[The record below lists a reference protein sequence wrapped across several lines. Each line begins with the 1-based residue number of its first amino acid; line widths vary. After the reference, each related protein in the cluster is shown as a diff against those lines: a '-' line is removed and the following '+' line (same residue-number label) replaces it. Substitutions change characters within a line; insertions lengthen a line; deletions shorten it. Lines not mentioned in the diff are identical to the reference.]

1 MKYDREL
8 VFSWIEEDN
17 TQRAYF
23 RLKPLLTPSGD
34 VQAEAASLWPDEGA
48 LRIVPD
54 KNEQGYFKD
63 RMRALGHFCVM
74 DLTPFPAEANKIRT
88 NKNYR
93 PEKEERNQFI
103 LYSDTVKDLP
113 EHTFFELMEGRPEDA
128 ATLAEAAVTPLFMIR
143 SGDTLYGPVK
153 RQEPLAPSPA
163 PEMDATVY
171 EITCPDGKMRTI
183 LCQAQAEQ
191 EKPEPAAP
199 APEESPA
206 PPAEDAPLPL
216 GKPLNI
222 LDQSKNFTETLEG
235 LNQPL
240 SQGANLLHQQQPQPE
255 AEPVARQA
263 LTGTPLMRNT
273 VLRTSVPRP
282 KNRVQEVVANQIRAA
297 RNDPPAAPLPAGATL
312 RAVDNPVE
320 HACANLQQAWQLPE
334 AQQQLVDF
342 VLSLPGMSAR
352 LMPSLASPQGETPL
366 QKALQRRLEDLEAE
380 RLAALVQLDN
390 ARENLEAFRK
400 SAIEGARGDAAKH
413 LQALKEQEEASAKHL
428 EALKEQLNALA
439 AQRDALQQEVSRL
452 QQDTL
457 PSVLAEALA
466 KARLTAPIAGQPL
479 YLHSRSG
486 KREAVD
492 AFLQQLADGVQR
504 SGVACSRNTSVA
516 LWALMTCC
524 QRIGLACAVPA
535 AAVTLCENTAGAL
548 GWRSGYGFQTNAD
561 QQPVLDAP
569 MADGTPL
576 LLLSTLPAAYRMD
589 GLTRL
594 LLTRNVVGMARSQ
607 AYEADPWPILP
618 LPELPFIP
626 QAEPDAD
633 GQPLALPDAPDTASE
648 EALTAIRDVMQPL
661 LAVLPPLSGR
671 AAKEMERFICL
682 CGDHMEG
689 GLASACDWAIL
700 LWLLPIAESSAKL
713 RAALK
718 PLLAEYPLSSARL

>member
-34 VQAEAASLWPDEGA
+34 VQAEAAALWPDEGA

-103 LYSDTVKDLP
+103 LYSDTVKPLP
-113 EHTFFELMEGRPEDA
+113 EHTFFELLEGHPEDA
-128 ATLAEAAVTPLFMIR
+128 KALAEAAATPLFMIR
-143 SGDTLYGPVK
+143 EGDTLFGPISK
-153 RQEPLAPSPA
+153 HAPLSPTPA
-163 PEMDATVY
+163 PEMAATIY
-171 EITCPDGKMRTI
+171 DITCPDGKVRTI
-183 LCQAQAEQ
+183 LCQAQAAQ
-191 EKPEPAAP
+191 EKTVLATQAAEECP
-199 APEESPA
+199 PPPEE
-206 PPAEDAPLPL
+206 APLPL

-222 LDQSKNFTETLEG
+222 LDQSKNFNETLEG

-240 SQGANLLHQQQPQPE
+240 SQGANLLHQQQAQPE
-255 AEPVARQA
+255 MEPVVRQA

-320 HACANLQQAWQLPE
+320 HACAQLQQAWQLPE

-342 VLSLPGMSAR
+342 ILSLPGMSAR
-352 LMPSLASPQGETPL
+352 LMPALASPQGETPL

-390 ARENLEAFRK
+390 ARENLEAFRR
-400 SAIEGARGDAAKH
+400 SAVEGARADVTQQLND
-413 LQALKEQEEASAKHL
+413 LQGQVKIYEERL
-428 EALKEQLNALA
+428 EAIREQLNALA
-439 AQRDALQQEVSRL
+439 TQRDVLLQEISRL

-457 PSVLAEALA
+457 PAALAEALA
-466 KARLTAPIAGQPL
+466 KARLVAPVSGQPI
-479 YLHSRSG
+479 YLHMRSG
-486 KREAVD
+486 KRSSVTV
-492 AFLQQLADGVQR
+492 LIQQLMDGLQR
-504 SGVACSRNTSVA
+504 SGVMCSRNTAVA
-516 LWALMTCC
+516 LWALLTCC
-524 QRIGLACAVPA
+524 KRFGLVSAVPA
-535 AAVTLCENTAGAL
+535 PVATLCENMVGAL
-548 GWRSGYGFQTNAD
+548 GWRSGYGFQTSAD

-569 MADGTPL
+569 MEDGTPL
-576 LLLSTLPAAYRMD
+576 LMLSTLPVFYRTH

-594 LLTRNVVGMARSQ
+594 MLSRSVDTMVHSQ

-618 LPELPFIP
+618 VPDLPFIA
-626 QAEPDAD
+626 QAEPAAD
-633 GQPLALPDAPDTASE
+633 GQPLALPICHDSIEE
-648 EALTAIRDVMQPL
+648 EALTAIRNVMQPL
-661 LAVLPPLSGR
+661 LSVLPPLSGC
-671 AAKEMERFICL
+671 AAKEMEQFIHL
-682 CGDHMEG
+682 CAVHMDG
-689 GLASACDWAIL
+689 GLAAACDWAIM
-700 LWLLPIAESSAKL
+700 LWLVPAVDGNQELQT
-713 RAALK
+713 ALE
-718 PLLAEYPLSSARL
+718 PLLAEYPLSAARV